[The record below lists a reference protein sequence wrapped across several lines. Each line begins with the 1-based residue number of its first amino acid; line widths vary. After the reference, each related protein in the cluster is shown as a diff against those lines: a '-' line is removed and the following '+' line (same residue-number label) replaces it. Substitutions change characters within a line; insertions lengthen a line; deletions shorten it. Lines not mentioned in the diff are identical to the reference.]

1 MVGRSLSV
9 SPQIRPPFRLAML
22 SRSDSFRKRGHHFD
36 ALESTSISD
45 TEMLALNCLLTVAW
59 WFNESDNESSQYVIC
74 RNHIWFHLADLLFE
88 VSFIIIAF
96 VKERFHNAVE
106 IDILG
111 IFEGYS
117 SLQIWPPQK
126 IFQGRNLGRMT

>member
-1 MVGRSLSV
+1 MNFVTVSVWTKVQNKNRKMSGLRCLVEIYAFFCSVFRFFPLGKRNSV
-9 SPQIRPPFRLAML
+9 SLLVVKVPQHSI
-22 SRSDSFRKRGHHFD
+22 
-36 ALESTSISD
+36 ALIEVELFSY
-45 TEMLALNCLLTVAW
+45 TV
-59 WFNESDNESSQYVIC
+59 F
-74 RNHIWFHLADLLFE
+74 
-88 VSFIIIAF
+88 IAF

-126 IFQGRNLGRMT
+126 TFQGRNYSGRMT

>member
-1 MVGRSLSV
+1 
-9 SPQIRPPFRLAML
+9 ML

-59 WFNESDNESSQYVIC
+59 WFNETDNEFIQYVIC

-88 VSFIIIAF
+88 VIFIIIVDLNLASCSTNQTKKGLLISLLRATGEDLISRNKCLPF
-96 VKERFHNAVE
+96 V
-106 IDILG
+106 
-111 IFEGYS
+111 
-117 SLQIWPPQK
+117 
-126 IFQGRNLGRMT
+126 MM